1 MSDDSIPYV
10 YCFVRTDIPI
20 ADQIVQ
26 VGHACIEAG
35 KRFQHP
41 DNTHLVLLNMPNQD
55 KLVDTVG
62 FL

>member
-1 MSDDSIPYV
+1 MCDDSIPYL
-10 YCFVRTDIPI
+10 YCFIRTDIST

-35 KRFQHP
+35 KRFQYP
-41 DNTHLVLLNMPNQD
+41 ENTHLILFEVKSQQ
-55 KLVDTVG
+55 KLVETVG